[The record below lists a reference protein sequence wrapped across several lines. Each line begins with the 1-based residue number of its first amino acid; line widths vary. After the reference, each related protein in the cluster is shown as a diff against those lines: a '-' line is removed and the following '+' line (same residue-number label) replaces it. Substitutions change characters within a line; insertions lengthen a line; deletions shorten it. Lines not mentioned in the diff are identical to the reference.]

1 MDKLKSKLQVYE
13 DLLKEQAGE
22 IAALKAE
29 VAYLKRQQP
38 QPTQGRP
45 STSAAGSSAQV

>member
-38 QPTQGRP
+38 QPTQDRAAA
-45 STSAAGSSAQV
+45 SATAPSAQV